1 MTEVRAAGSDLIR
14 ILTKLT
20 EDVAQFDSVVLTQRK
35 MLEHLESHLSSGEDE
50 RNGRAERISAEAAHV
65 VVCAR
70 EALHE
75 LSRLAEPPELI
86 SA

>member
-1 MTEVRAAGSDLIR
+1 MTELRAAGSDLIR

-20 EDVAQFDSVVLTQRK
+20 EDVAQFDYVVLTQRK
-35 MLEHLESHLSSGEDE
+35 MLEHLEDHLSNVEDE
-50 RNGRAERISAEAAHV
+50 QNGRAGRISAEAAHV

-70 EALHE
+70 EALEE

>member
-20 EDVAQFDSVVLTQRK
+20 QDVAEFDSVVLSQRR
-35 MLEHLESHLSSGEDE
+35 MLEHLEGQSGNVEDE
-50 RNGRAERISAEAAHV
+50 QNGRVERISAEAAHV

-70 EALHE
+70 EALDE
-75 LSRLAEPPELI
+75 LSRLAERPKLI